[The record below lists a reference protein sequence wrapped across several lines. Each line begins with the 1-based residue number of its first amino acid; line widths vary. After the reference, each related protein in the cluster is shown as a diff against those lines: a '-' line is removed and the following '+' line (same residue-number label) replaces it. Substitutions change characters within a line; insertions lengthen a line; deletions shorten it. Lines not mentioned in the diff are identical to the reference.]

1 MSRIQFGAHYAPIS
15 TDDLIGPVEF
25 AEKAETWGYDSC
37 WVPGTLTGSQMDP
50 LIVLAAA
57 AQRTQQITLGTAVMI
72 LPIKSP
78 FHLAKAASS
87 VDVLSNG
94 RLILGVG
101 AGGPAPKDFEVEG
114 VDFRQRG
121 RISDENLDILLRLLS
136 DTNVSYQG
144 RYHQFTDATVRP
156 RSVQKPHFPV
166 WVGASWHDGV
176 ADGVLRRTARYGDG
190 FLIHDASVEGYRQ
203 SQAKIMEYASS
214 YGRDLHDFQWAFD
227 IYTCL
232 ADSKDQALNV
242 VASQTRWLPS
252 EGRSGVSPDLQPE
265 MGYALGTTKDCIEA
279 IQGYVDLGIT
289 HFILYGRCSPDQLQ
303 DQYEVLAKEVI
314 PHFRDGGE

>member
-1 MSRIQFGAHYAPIS
+1 MSRIQFGAHYAPLAA
-15 TDDLIGPVEF
+15 DDLIDPVEF
-25 AEKAETWGYDSC
+25 AEKAETWGYDSF
-37 WVPGTLTGSQMDP
+37 WMPGTLTSPQMDP
-50 LIVLAAA
+50 LVVLAAVS
-57 AQRTQQITLGTAVMI
+57 QRTQQIMLGTAVLI
-72 LPIKSP
+72 LPIMSP
-78 FHLAKAASS
+78 FHLAKAALS

-101 AGGPAPKDFEVEG
+101 VGGPAPKDFEVEG
-114 VDFRQRG
+114 VEFHQRG
-121 RISDENLDILLRLLS
+121 RMSNEKLDILLRLLS
-136 DTNVSYQG
+136 ETNVSYQG
-144 RYHQFTDATVRP
+144 RYHQFTDVTVGP
-156 RSVQKPHFPV
+156 RSVQKPHCPV
-166 WVGASWHDGV
+166 WVGASWHNGIGDG
-176 ADGVLRRTARYGDG
+176 ALRRAARYADG

-203 SQAKIMEYASS
+203 AQAKIMEYASS

-232 ADSKDQALNV
+232 GDSKDQALNV

-289 HFILYGRCSPDQLQ
+289 HFILYGRCSPDQVQ
-303 DQYEVLAKEVI
+303 EQYEVLAEVI